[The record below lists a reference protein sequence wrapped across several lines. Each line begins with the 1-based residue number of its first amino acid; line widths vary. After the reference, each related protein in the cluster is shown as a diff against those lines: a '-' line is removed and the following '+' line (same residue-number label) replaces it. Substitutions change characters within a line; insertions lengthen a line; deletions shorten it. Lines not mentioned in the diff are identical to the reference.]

1 MENAF
6 GEDSFTTVTRKKV
19 TKRQEHQHQ
28 QHRHPSQSQLS
39 QSSQSKRWDSYQ
51 RNQVRDRLTSFSR
64 RDYNQHDSIGD
75 VKIGYHHNHPSRKNT
90 KHKHTGNK
98 SFSSNN
104 RSINQNKYSQSRNYT
119 PNKLPLKSSTT
130 VYSKCDN
137 RNNYNYR
144 DETKM
149 TSNRQT
155 PRSLDVTK
163 PLMTEWPSLDSSAVG
178 TSQQNMNPLNPK
190 KNMNSNRASITVVA
204 NKRSPLVEGRKKST
218 KRANIALDRNSTN
231 IVSKQSSNL
240 KVSLLSNT
248 NTASKQSSNLKASLI
263 SNTNTAS
270 KPSSNLKA
278 SPPSN
283 NVKILQKSPD
293 VLPAIEKPQQIST
306 DERDAAFFFF
316 REKYHADETGNVS
329 KTKKKRLTPL
339 KKKILIERLNQY
351 NALNPPSLK
360 LRQSD
365 ELVVVRVD
373 NFIFS
378 PDNHLNDDN
387 LDLTPL
393 EDDDEYEE
401 LVTNVHEMAKKI
413 TNDNVRIFIPRKNG
427 FGFGS
432 VFVHFVDKAHAHSA
446 QQHWNCR
453 TIQGCPINASLV
465 PMSILHHLDDNQSK
479 HNDFLI
485 VSLENI
491 LNEDDLNDEDCLSE
505 TMDDIQKIASE
516 FGAIKAITVD
526 EHEYRVFVE
535 FVGPNVAELAAE
547 KLDGRILSGETLT
560 TNLMTNMIKLEN
572 FFVDDDIEDPECMQE
587 TLCDIRELAAELGQ
601 VKGIHSNKEHR
612 FVYIEY
618 KGGQKEAALAAK
630 SFEGRVLG
638 GQEIFAT
645 SYAQEESY
653 NNHSSIDEVSNGI
666 TNHEPMKSGNKII
679 PERYAECKRVPK
691 SPNVGIPRSYVTQ
704 YPKYD
709 DEVVVPLLNDLLGTL
724 MRLQLRSRDDL
735 NAKARRRI
743 VMGLREVARGIRA
756 GKIKMVVMAFN
767 LDEYDALDD
776 KWKEILDLT
785 NNADVPI
792 FFNLN
797 KRKLGRALG
806 KSIKVSIVG
815 ILRADGADE
824 PFKKLK
830 KLSGRA

>member
-1 MENAF
+1 MKNAF

-28 QHRHPSQSQLS
+28 HRHQQHHPTQSQLP
-39 QSSQSKRWDSYQ
+39 QSVQSKRWDSYQ
-51 RNQVRDRLTSFSR
+51 RNQLRDRLTSFSR
-64 RDYNQHDSIGD
+64 RDYNQHDSSGD
-75 VKIGYHHNHPSRKNT
+75 VKIGHHHNNPSRKIT

-119 PNKLPLKSSTT
+119 PNELPPKSSTT
-130 VYSKCDN
+130 GNSKCDN
-137 RNNYNYR
+137 RNNYNFSN
-144 DETKM
+144 ETKM

-155 PRSLDVTK
+155 TGSLDFTK
-163 PLMTEWPSLDSSAVG
+163 PLMTEWPSLDSSANQ
-178 TSQQNMNPLNPK
+178 TSQQNMNLLNPK
-190 KNMNSNRASITVVA
+190 KNMNSTRASITVVA

-218 KRANIALDRNSTN
+218 KRTNIALDRKGTN

-240 KVSLLSNT
+240 KASLLSNT
-248 NTASKQSSNLKASLI
+248 NSASKLSSNLKASL
-263 SNTNTAS
+263 
-270 KPSSNLKA
+270 L
-278 SPPSN
+278 SN

-293 VLPAIEKPQQIST
+293 ELPAVTIEKPQQIST

-329 KTKKKRLTPL
+329 KTKKKRLTSL

-360 LRQSD
+360 QRQSD
-365 ELVVVRVD
+365 ELVIVRVD
-373 NFIFS
+373 NFIFP
-378 PDNHLNDDN
+378 PDYHLNDDN

-401 LVTNVHEMAKKI
+401 LVMNVHEMAKKI

-432 VFVHFVDKAHAHSA
+432 VFVHFADKAHAHSA
-446 QQHWNCR
+446 QQHWNGR
-453 TIQGCPINASLV
+453 TIQGCPISASLV

-479 HNDFLI
+479 YNGFLI

-491 LNEDDLNDEDCLSE
+491 LNEDDLNDKDCLSE
-505 TMDDIQKIASE
+505 TMDDIQNIASE

-535 FVGPNVAELAAE
+535 FDGPNVAELAAE
-547 KLDGRILSGETLT
+547 KLNGRLLSGETLT
-560 TNLMTNMIKLEN
+560 TKLMTNMIKLEN
-572 FFVDDDIEDPECMQE
+572 FFVEDDIEDPECMQE
-587 TLCDIRELAAELGQ
+587 TLCDIRELSAELGQ
-601 VKGIHSNKEHR
+601 VKSIHSNMEHR

-618 KGGQKEAALAAK
+618 KGGKKEAVLAAK

-645 SYAQEESY
+645 SYAQEENY
-653 NNHSSIDEVSNGI
+653 NNNSSIDEFSNGI
-666 TNHEPMKSGNKII
+666 ANHEPMKSGNKII

-704 YPKYD
+704 FPKYD

-743 VMGLREVARGIRA
+743 VMGLRETARGIRA

-776 KWKEILDLT
+776 KGKEILHLT
-785 NNADVPI
+785 KNADVPI

-830 KLSGRA
+830 KLSGHA